1 LLAKMTPLTAAVT
14 WDTWGSK
21 LENIFASVFS
31 QLPTLQGISITTTMN
46 DAVEVPLAT
55 GVATSFLDGWRD
67 NMSYTVINRPVHG
80 TLSEYAGINQDQIV
94 YTPAERYHGSDFF
107 TYFLTLG
114 GMKSPPATVAITVQK
129 YKADGT
135 AVIKPVA
142 AASGG
147 EKSGKKSR
155 RERDREKERERAGRQ
170 GVDEDED
177 VDVEM
182 ADIEP
187 IAGTGKRTSKQK
199 SRSNA

>member
-1 LLAKMTPLTAAVT
+1 MTPLTAAVT

-31 QLPTLQGISITTTMN
+31 QLPTLQGISITTSMN
-46 DAVEVPLAT
+46 DSVEVPLAT

-114 GMKSPPATVAITVQK
+114 GMKSPPATVAITVQR
-129 YKADGT
+129 YKADGG
-135 AVIKPVA
+135 V
-142 AASGG
+142 
-147 EKSGKKSR
+147 GKQPSVSKHPSMHTGSTEDR
-155 RERDREKERERAGRQ
+155 VRVSKRREKEKSSHL
-170 GVDEDED
+170 GVDESNNDD
-177 VDVEM
+177 LDVEM
-182 ADIEP
+182 ADTAP
-187 IAGTGKRTSKQK
+187 VTQKRISKQK
-199 SRSNA
+199 IKSNS